1 MMPVAEDYICVTKYY
16 TCVHVAA
23 NIHTLAEDVICFS
36 KVYVIVDFIVDVYRL
51 KMEEEKKELEERLS
65 SPAALYT
72 NEGTYLSFV
81 CDLCII
87 LITVCTLCR

>member
-1 MMPVAEDYICVTKYY
+1 M
-16 TCVHVAA
+16 
-23 NIHTLAEDVICFS
+23 
-36 KVYVIVDFIVDVYRL
+36 YVIVDFIVDLYRL

-81 CDLCII
+81 YDLYII
-87 LITVCTLCR
+87 LIRVCTLCI

>member
-1 MMPVAEDYICVTKYY
+1 MYHHINVND
-16 TCVHVAA
+16 
-23 NIHTLAEDVICFS
+23 N
-36 KVYVIVDFIVDVYRL
+36 VDVFRL